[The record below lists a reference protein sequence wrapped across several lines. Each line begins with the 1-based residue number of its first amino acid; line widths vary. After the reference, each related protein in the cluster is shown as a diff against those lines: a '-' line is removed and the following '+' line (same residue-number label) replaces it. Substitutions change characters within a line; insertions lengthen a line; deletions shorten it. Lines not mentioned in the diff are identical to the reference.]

1 MTRYQICVSESNR
14 IPFAKVFP
22 IFVMHFDGSCQTNGP
37 NGTKQKGQTKGQ
49 TKGKSG
55 REGGGG
61 RKIKYAG
68 NVSVLVVS
76 NPSINIY
83 NPPRKTECGEGRTT
97 NETVA
102 TTHPEEGEEEEE
114 AAARQTKNGVE
125 EEEEPQKDMKIK

>member
-1 MTRYQICVSESNR
+1 M
-14 IPFAKVFP
+14 
-22 IFVMHFDGSCQTNGP
+22 
-37 NGTKQKGQTKGQ
+37 
-49 TKGKSG
+49 
-55 REGGGG
+55 
-61 RKIKYAG
+61 
-68 NVSVLVVS
+68 LVVS

-102 TTHPEEGEEEEE
+102 TTHPEEEE

>member
-1 MTRYQICVSESNR
+1 MDQMAPNR
-14 IPFAKVFP
+14 R
-22 IFVMHFDGSCQTNGP
+22 
-37 NGTKQKGQTKGQ
+37 
-49 TKGKSG
+49 GKPKDRRRG
-55 REGGGG
+55 REGRGGRRG

-102 TTHPEEGEEEEE
+102 TTYPEEGEEEE

>member
-14 IPFAKVFP
+14 IPFGKVFP

-37 NGTKQKGQTKGQ
+37 NGTKQKGETKGQ

-55 REGGGG
+55 REGGVG

-102 TTHPEEGEEEEE
+102 TTHPEEGEEEA